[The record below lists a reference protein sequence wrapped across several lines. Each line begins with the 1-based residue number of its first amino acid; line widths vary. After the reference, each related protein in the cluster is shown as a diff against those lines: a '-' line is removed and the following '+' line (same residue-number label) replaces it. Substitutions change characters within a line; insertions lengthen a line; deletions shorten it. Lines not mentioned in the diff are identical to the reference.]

1 MADIVIKDAT
11 LRTNACEISHCFV
24 LLHLSPHWIW
34 FQPEIAVNRFGQISF
49 EGSDWHGLALYF
61 PSSHPQQWSMT
72 FDSRANVNNMR
83 TYVFQRVMHT
93 RSFLCTEEET
103 RFMGLLLPKILD

>member
-1 MADIVIKDAT
+1 MADILFKDAT
-11 LRTNACEISHCFV
+11 LRTVACDVSHYFV
-24 LLHLSPHWIW
+24 LLSLSPHWIW
-34 FQPEIAVNRFGQISF
+34 LRPEIAVNRLGQISY

-61 PSSHPQQWSMT
+61 PTTHPQQWSMT
-72 FDSRANVNNMR
+72 FHTRADVTKMR